1 MHRLVIEMIHIIV
14 FSLIY
19 SKWGMCLKKKKE
31 KRKKKKENKDIIEVM
46 KFDITK
52 KKRNE
57 WDY

>member
-1 MHRLVIEMIHIIV
+1 MYGKAIEMIHIIV
-14 FSLIY
+14 FALIY
-19 SKWGMCLKKKKE
+19 SKWGMCLKK
-31 KRKKKKENKDIIEVM
+31 KKKKENKDIIEVM

>member
-1 MHRLVIEMIHIIV
+1 MHGKAIEMIHIIV
-14 FSLIY
+14 FALIY
-19 SKWGMCLKKKKE
+19 SKWGMCLKKKK
-31 KRKKKKENKDIIEVM
+31 RKNKKENKDIIEVM

>member
-1 MHRLVIEMIHIIV
+1 
-14 FSLIY
+14 
-19 SKWGMCLKKKKE
+19 MCLKKKKE

-57 WDY
+57 